1 MPDSP
6 ANVPAT
12 AMPSHA
18 SSGTNAIDTIDTI
31 DTMATD
37 VLLQLT
43 GLKKTYDETEVL
55 TDINLNIKR
64 GEFLTLLGPSG
75 CGKTTLLRL
84 IAGFEQP
91 TAGAIYLEGVQMA
104 GLPADKRPVNTV
116 FQQYA
121 LFPHM
126 TVAQN
131 VAYSLRIKKVP
142 KDEIQTRVRDILAMV
157 QLGHLANRKP
167 QDLSGGQQQRV
178 AIARAVINRPKLL
191 LLDEP
196 LSALDHKLR
205 LQMQSE
211 LKRLQRELGIT
222 FVFVT
227 HDQEEAL
234 SMSDRIA
241 VMKDGKFQQIGT
253 PIEIYE
259 TPANLFTAK
268 FIGETNLF
276 KAEVRGVYPDQP
288 DRDGQVTNGRI
299 AVEVCESQAQEG
311 PTTLRNLRRPDFA
324 NEIKVGDMVNLLLR
338 PEDLRIYEVDD
349 SAHSGLLGHVIES
362 NYKGSTLDS
371 IIELQNGHIIK
382 ASEFFDE
389 DDPSFDYK
397 LNEAVKVSWV
407 DGWEWVLP
415 NDNSVDDKTDNE
427 SDSDINSGKAVS
439 TTVQKDIS

>member
-1 MPDSP
+1 MTQTSAPNPHSQQSPSVNDSK
-6 ANVPAT
+6 A
-12 AMPSHA
+12 
-18 SSGTNAIDTIDTI
+18 
-31 DTMATD
+31 
-37 VLLQLT
+37 LLQIEH
-43 GLKKTYDETEVL
+43 LKKIYDHTEVL
-55 TDINLNIKR
+55 SDINLTIHH

-91 TAGAIYLEGVQMA
+91 DAGAIYLDGVQMA
-104 GLPADKRPVNTV
+104 GLSADKRPVNTV

-126 TVAQN
+126 SVAQN
-131 VAYSLRIKKVP
+131 VAYGLKLKKVP
-142 KDEIQTRVRDILAMV
+142 KDEIQTRVREMLAMV
-157 QLGHLANRKP
+157 QLEHLANRRP
-167 QDLSGGQQQRV
+167 QELSGGQQQRV

-196 LSALDHKLR
+196 LSALDYKLR

-241 VMKDGKFQQIGT
+241 VMKNGKFQQIGT

-276 KAEVRGVYPDQP
+276 KAIVRGVYPNQP
-288 DRDGQVTNGRI
+288 DKNGKVTNGRI
-299 AVEVCESQAQEG
+299 EVEVCQPKTASM
-311 PTTLRNLRRPDFA
+311 PLRNLRRPKFA
-324 NEIKVGDMVNLLLR
+324 NAVQVGDTVNLLLR
-338 PEDLRIYEVDD
+338 PEDLRIYELDD
-349 SAHSGLLGHVIES
+349 TAHSGIIGRVIES

-371 IIELQNGHIIK
+371 IIELEDGQIIK

-389 DDPSFDYK
+389 EDPSFDYK
-397 LNEAVKVSWV
+397 MNEAVKVSWV

-415 NDNSVDDKTDNE
+415 EEPDAQPITSRGV
-427 SDSDINSGKAVS
+427 
-439 TTVQKDIS
+439 

>member
-1 MPDSP
+1 MTDSDVNPQAP
-6 ANVPAT
+6 A
-12 AMPSHA
+12 
-18 SSGTNAIDTIDTI
+18 
-31 DTMATD
+31 ATD
-37 VLLQLT
+37 TLLKIT
-43 GLKKTYDETEVL
+43 GLKKSYDKTEVL
-55 TDINLNIKR
+55 TDINLDIKQ

-91 TAGAIYLEGVQMA
+91 TAGNIQLDGVQMA
-104 GLPADKRPVNTV
+104 GLSADKRPVNTV

-131 VAYSLRIKKVP
+131 VAYGLKLKKVP
-142 KDEIQTRVRDILAMV
+142 KDEIQTRVRDMLAMV
-157 QLGHLANRKP
+157 QLEALANRRP

-196 LSALDHKLR
+196 LSALDYKLR

-276 KAEVRGVYPDQP
+276 KAEVKNVYPQQP
-288 DRDGQVTNGRI
+288 DRDGLVTNGRI
-299 AVEVCESQAQEG
+299 EVEVCEAQAQAT
-311 PTTLRNLRRPDFA
+311 PATLRNLRRPNFVSDV
-324 NEIKVGDMVNLLLR
+324 KVGDIVNLLLR
-338 PEDLRIYEVDD
+338 PEDLRIYEAND
-349 SAHSGLLGHVIES
+349 SSHSGLLGRVIES

-371 IIELQNGHIIK
+371 IIELDNGHIIK

-397 LNEAVKVSWV
+397 MNEPVKVTWV

-415 NDNSVDDKTDNE
+415 NDGSIDDE
-427 SDSDINSGKAVS
+427 VVPKAIFDMS
-439 TTVQKDIS
+439 SATVHKDLS

>member
-1 MPDSP
+1 MTDS
-6 ANVPAT
+6 
-12 AMPSHA
+12 
-18 SSGTNAIDTIDTI
+18 SSQIQT
-31 DTMATD
+31 TD
-37 VLLQLT
+37 LDALLKIT
-43 GLKKTYDETEVL
+43 GLKKTYDQTEVL
-55 TDINLNIKR
+55 TDINLNIKH

-91 TAGAIYLEGVQMA
+91 SAGAIYLDGIQMA
-104 GLPADKRPVNTV
+104 GLSADKRPVNTV

-126 TVAQN
+126 SVAQN
-131 VAYSLRIKKVP
+131 VAYGLKLKKVP
-142 KDEIQTRVRDILAMV
+142 KTEIQTRVRDILAMV
-157 QLGHLANRKP
+157 QMEHLANRRP

-196 LSALDHKLR
+196 LSALDYKLR

-241 VMKDGKFQQIGT
+241 VMKDGRFQQIGT

-259 TPANLFTAK
+259 NPANLFTAS

-276 KAEVRGVYPDQP
+276 KAEVKGVYPEQP
-288 DRDGQVTNGRI
+288 DRNGQVTNGRI
-299 AVEVCESQAQEG
+299 EVEVCEAQSQNQAQAG
-311 PTTLRNLRRPDFA
+311 PTTLRNLRRPNFA
-324 NEIKVGDMVNLLLR
+324 NDVKVGDIVNLLLR

-349 SAHSGLLGHVIES
+349 STHAGLLGRVIES

-371 IIELQNGHIIK
+371 IIELDNGHIIK

-397 LNEAVKVSWV
+397 INEPVKVTWV

-415 NDNSVDDKTDNE
+415 DDDSVDTE
-427 SDSDINSGKAVS
+427 
-439 TTVQKDIS
+439 TTQSKVFDMSSATHKGIR